1 LGTEAGQ
8 LFVSTDA
15 GLTWTCVSE
24 AFDGVNGLAFM
35 ADGTLLV
42 GTESGVY
49 HVLLGSPFALQMA
62 DFAELPSAILCLTVV
77 EKLIYAGLVDG
88 LWVSRDNGRSWQ
100 PDETLTA
107 RRFVWYA
114 EDWLAGGPEEG
125 VWQTADGG
133 LTWQAIW
140 EELPVLGLAVSGK
153 EIWVSTEEG
162 LVSSSDKGK
171 SWQVAWE
178 RDEPLTA
185 LAAVEKTI
193 WAGTGSGQV
202 WRRGNSKWEAVAV
215 PFVGQYLVGFL
226 VVDGVLLAASWSA
239 TNNML
244 QLWRRTEAN
253 DWQLWFS
260 QSSGA
265 VLPQVAVSEGRALV
279 GLGSHVYRLTETGWQ
294 RQRVA
299 SVEAPIT
306 AVCALPGGGWL
317 TAVTDAL
324 LYSADGIEWQ
334 PVENGLQGEPIVA
347 LAVVEGQVVA
357 GTADGKF
364 WVNGGK

>member
-1 LGTEAGQ
+1 
-8 LFVSTDA
+8 
-15 GLTWTCVSE
+15 
-24 AFDGVNGLAFM
+24 
-35 ADGTLLV
+35 
-42 GTESGVY
+42 
-49 HVLLGSPFALQMA
+49 
-62 DFAELPSAILCLTVV
+62 
-77 EKLIYAGLVDG
+77 
-88 LWVSRDNGRSWQ
+88 
-100 PDETLTA
+100 
-107 RRFVWYA
+107 
-114 EDWLAGGPEEG
+114 
-125 VWQTADGG
+125 
-133 LTWQAIW
+133 
-140 EELPVLGLAVSGK
+140 
-153 EIWVSTEEG
+153 
-162 LVSSSDKGK
+162 
-171 SWQVAWE
+171 
-178 RDEPLTA
+178 
-185 LAAVEKTI
+185 
-193 WAGTGSGQV
+193 
-202 WRRGNSKWEAVAV
+202 
-215 PFVGQYLVGFL
+215 
-226 VVDGVLLAASWSA
+226 
-239 TNNML
+239 ML

-279 GLGSHVYRLTETGWQ
+279 GLGSHVYRLTVTGWQ

-306 AVCALPGGGWL
+306 AVCALTGGGWL